1 GHVQGVV
8 GTGGLVIVEHV
19 VAEHVAGVVLGADTG
34 VNVHAVQG
42 VAQHTEGQVGLNV
55 GVLADGSAVT
65 VGDGGHSVG
74 VGVIAEGGDA
84 VGAGPG
90 VEHSHA
96 HAVVVGGDHVDL
108 IAEGGGPGVD
118 GVAGGGGVPG
128 GAGGVLHLLRGQ
140 LTDGVGGAVELQ
152 GAVLHDGGGAVGV
165 GAHRI
170 AVDGA
175 VHLNAGAQSGTDA
188 AGTGDG
194 VVVADVADGQHIA
207 DDAVAVAVDLFA
219 VLNGLG
225 DVIQD
230 HLALELSALVG
241 VEANVVCIL
250 VEAQSGH

>member
-1 GHVQGVV
+1 
-8 GTGGLVIVEHV
+8 HV

-42 VAQHTEGQVGLNV
+42 VAQHTEGQVGLNI

-140 LTDGVGGAVELQ
+140 LTDGVGGAVDLQ

-165 GAHRI
+165 GAHRS

-175 VHLNAGAQSGTDA
+175 VHLNARAQHGADA

-194 VVVADVADGQHIA
+194 GVVADVADGEHVA
-207 DDAVAVAVDLFA
+207 DDAVAVAVDG
-219 VLNGLG
+219 VDVGL
-225 DVIQD
+225 DVVAD

-250 VEAQSGH
+250 VEAQSGHVQLAGGAVGGLAVEPDQ